1 MVVNG
6 LVASTGTCQRLQLV
20 SQHAAHAHR
29 VHLEQFREH
38 RAELARHVFPILLH
52 LAYKVFA
59 RQQRVE
65 ACIDSR
71 VDIGRQVLRQVV
83 NALRHQVLVQ
93 SVKDITDGL
102 RRGVTLQQRINKF
115 VAHRYQLLRILAGK
129 QQEYLILD
137 FQVGKGQL
145 RRTVLILRRGHQ
157 LVNVLLQ
164 MKLYGKVSEES
175 KKGSHR

>member
-1 MVVNG
+1 MVVDG
-6 LVASTGTCQRLQLV
+6 LVASAGTCQRLHLV
-20 SQHAAHAHR
+20 SQHTAHTHR

-38 RAELARHVFPILLH
+38 RAKLARHVFPVLLH
-52 LAYKVFA
+52 LADEVFA

-65 ACIDSR
+65 TCIDSR

-93 SVKDITDGL
+93 LVKDVPDGL
-102 RRGVTLQQRINKF
+102 VHGVTLQQRVDKF
-115 VAHRYQLLRILAGK
+115 VAHRYQLLRILAFK

-145 RRTVLILRRGHQ
+145 CRTVLILRRGHQ
-157 LVNVLLQ
+157 LVDVLLQ
-164 MKLYGKVSEES
+164 MKLCGKVPEES